1 MTSRMEQKFAMKPM
15 AFHRHVIAYVSLG
28 LLCGWYYFLM
38 ILYPILF
45 VALLR
50 GSIISGIIL
59 ATFIV
64 LSIIPLPK
72 THWDGFIYGYIFD
85 VWREYFQF
93 EFDVSA
99 TQGKLTADDKRFMFF
114 EYPHG
119 IFPMGQFVSASVI
132 RDITPNKMICGTAA
146 DIVLKFP
153 IMRQIMSWIGTRS
166 ANRKSI
172 SKIFAEGHHCAV
184 CVGGIAEM
192 YLISLEKEEIFLL
205 KRKNTVKT
213 AIQEG
218 AHIVPAFFFGNTR
231 LFNVAGASGSNSFLS
246 QLSRNIRAS
255 IVLFYGRNYLP
266 VPFRHPIKMVIGEI
280 VEVKQ
285 NDNPTDEEIQEV
297 MDRVKKSVEI
307 AYAKR
312 PEWEK
317 RPLVIS

>member
-1 MTSRMEQKFAMKPM
+1 MTSRIEQKIAMKPM
-15 AFHRHVIAYVSLG
+15 AWHRHAIAYVTLG
-28 LLCGWYYFLM
+28 LLSGWYYFLI
-38 ILYPILF
+38 ILYPVLI
-45 VALLR
+45 VAILR
-50 GSIISGIIL
+50 GSLIAGAIL
-59 ATFIV
+59 AFFIFLTV
-64 LSIIPLPK
+64 IPLPK
-72 THWDGFIYGYIFD
+72 SHWNAFMYGYLFE

-93 EFDVSA
+93 EFDMSA
-99 TQGKLTADDKRFMFF
+99 VQGKLTDDKKFMFF

-132 RDITPNKMICGTAA
+132 REVSPNKMICGTAA

-153 IMRQIMSWIGTRS
+153 LMRQMMAWIGTRS
-166 ANRKSI
+166 AQRKSI
-172 SKIFAEGHHCAV
+172 AKIYQEGHHCAV

-192 YLISLEKEEIFLL
+192 YLISPEKEEVFLL
-205 KRKNTVKT
+205 KRKNTVRT

-231 LFNVAGASGSNSFLS
+231 LFNIAGASGSDSFLS
-246 QLSRNIRAS
+246 RFSRKIRAS

-266 VPFRHPIKMVIGEI
+266 VPFRHPIKMAFGEI

-297 MDRVKKSVEI
+297 IDRLKKSMEA
-307 AYAKR
+307 AYEKR